1 MAVWEESEPGA
12 STAGHRSRKRERPG
26 VGFRFE
32 MNREKQPPLPHG
44 RGSDAVAA
52 LNAPGK
58 VYLVGAGPG
67 DPGLLTLKGQRVM
80 READVIVLDYLA
92 NPELLLEAKP
102 GAEIV
107 YVGRHAAERM
117 SQDEINQLI
126 VDRARQGKTVCRLK
140 GGDPFIFGRGGEEAE
155 PVAASGVPFEIVPG
169 VSAGY
174 AVPAYAGIPLTHRQ
188 LSSTVLFITGHE
200 DPEKEGGSNL
210 DWEKIAHG
218 ASTLVFFMSVS
229 TLPQISR
236 KLIEAGR
243 APSTPAATIRWG
255 TRGEQQVVVA
265 TLATI
270 AERAQAAGIKPP
282 ALTVVG
288 DVVTLREK
296 LQWFER
302 LPLFGERILITRARE
317 QAAELAEPL
326 RALGAE
332 TIELPVIAIEDPEGP
347 EDRAALDRAIERLR
361 DYDWL
366 IFTSANGVRKF
377 AERLAESG
385 TDIRTLAGK
394 KICAIGP
401 ATAGE
406 LRKHLLTVDVVPH
419 SYVAEGLLE
428 ALASEPVAGKRFLIP
443 RAKVARDVLP
453 EELRKRGAVVDVVE
467 AYRTILPTE
476 GAARTEFGERVESI
490 FARHQPTLIV
500 FTSSSTVTNLLRLIP
515 SGKRAAYLDGV
526 RIASIG
532 PITSRTARR
541 AGLAVAI
548 EAREHTIPALIEAIV
563 AAGNGPRQ
571 QS

>member
-1 MAVWEESEPGA
+1 MYHCPVA
-12 STAGHRSRKRERPG
+12 
-26 VGFRFE
+26 
-32 MNREKQPPLPHG
+32 QP
-44 RGSDAVAA
+44 SKTTS
-52 LNAPGK
+52 GK

-67 DPGLLTLKGQRVM
+67 DPGLLTIKGQRIL
-80 READVIVLDYLA
+80 READAVVLDYLA

-117 SQDEINQLI
+117 SQAEINQLI
-126 VDRARQGKTVCRLK
+126 VARARQGKVVCRLK

-155 PVAASGVPFEIVPG
+155 YVAASGVPFEIVPG

-200 DPEKEGGSNL
+200 DPEKEGGSHL

-229 TLPQISR
+229 TLPQLAR
-236 KLIEAGR
+236 KLVAAGR
-243 APSTPAATIRWG
+243 SPSTPVATIRWG
-255 TRGEQQVVVA
+255 TRGEQQVVTG
-265 TLATI
+265 TLETI
-270 AERAQAAGIKPP
+270 VERAQAAGIKPP
-282 ALTVVG
+282 ALTIVG
-288 DVVTLREK
+288 EVVTLREK
-296 LQWFER
+296 LQWFEC

-326 RALGAE
+326 RALGAD
-332 TIELPVIAIEDPEGP
+332 TIELPVIAIEDPAIADPADP
-347 EDRAALDRAIERLR
+347 EDRPPLDRAIERL
-361 DYDWL
+361 DEYDWL

-377 AERLAESG
+377 IQRLAESG
-385 TDIRTLAGK
+385 TDIRALAGK

-406 LRKHLLTVDVVPH
+406 LRKHLLTVDVVPR
-419 SYVAEGLLE
+419 SYVAEGVLE
-428 ALASEPVAGKRFLIP
+428 ALAEEPVEGKRFLIP

-453 EELRKRGAVVDVVE
+453 DELRKRGAEVDVVE

-476 GAARTEFGERVESI
+476 RTERNAGTEETERTEFRERIESI
-490 FARHQPTLIV
+490 FSRHRPTLIV
-500 FTSSSTVTNLLRLIP
+500 FTSSSTVENLLRLIP
-515 SGKRAAYLDGV
+515 AEKRTEYLDGV

-532 PITSRTARR
+532 PITSETARR
-541 AGLAVAI
+541 AGLTVQI
-548 EAREHTIPALIEAIV
+548 EAPEHTIPALVEAIV
-563 AAGNGPRQ
+563 AARGKAHAAPSSETTSIGRLPPPLDFARGRRDD
-571 QS
+571 SY

>member
-1 MAVWEESEPGA
+1 MYHG
-12 STAGHRSRKRERPG
+12 G
-26 VGFRFE
+26 VA
-32 MNREKQPPLPHG
+32 QPPKPT
-44 RGSDAVAA
+44 
-52 LNAPGK
+52 PGK

-67 DPGLLTLKGQRVM
+67 DPGLLTLKGQRVL
-80 READVIVLDYLA
+80 RAADVVVLDYLA
-92 NPELLLEAKP
+92 NPELLLETKP
-102 GAEIV
+102 GCEIV
-107 YVGRHAAERM
+107 YVGRHAAERL

-126 VDRARQGKTVCRLK
+126 VARTREGKTVCRLK

-155 PVAASGVPFEIVPG
+155 YVAASGVPFEIVPG

-200 DPEKEGGSNL
+200 AGHEDPEKESGSDL

-229 TLPQISR
+229 TLPHVARS
-236 KLIEAGR
+236 LIQAGR
-243 APSTPAATIRWG
+243 SPSTPAATIRWG
-255 TRGEQQVVVA
+255 TRGEQQVVVG
-265 TLATI
+265 TLETI
-270 AERAQAAGIKPP
+270 AERARAAGIKPP

-296 LQWFER
+296 LQWFEC

-332 TIELPVIAIEDPEGP
+332 TIELPTIAIENP
-347 EDRAALDRAIERLR
+347 EDWSPLDRAIRQLR
-361 DYDWL
+361 TSATPGQSPEKSGGRGKYDWL

-377 AERLAESG
+377 IERMTATQ
-385 TDIRTLAGK
+385 TDIRALAGV

-406 LRKHLLTVDVVPH
+406 LGRHLLAVDVLPR
-419 SYVAEGLLE
+419 SYVAEGVLE

-443 RAKVARDVLP
+443 RARVARDLLP
-453 EELRKRGAVVDVVE
+453 EELRKRGAEVDVVE

-476 GAARTEFGERVESI
+476 GTEAAERTASI
-490 FARHQPTLIV
+490 FSRHRPTLIV

-515 SGKRAAYLDGV
+515 LERRAEYLDGV

-532 PITSRTARR
+532 PITSQTARR
-541 AGLAVAI
+541 AGLPVHI
-548 EAREHTIPALIEAIV
+548 EAREHTIPALVEAI
-563 AAGNGPRQ
+563 AAASVKAKAGETPY
-571 QS
+571 